1 MAITIKLTKKIT
13 LLGNETDTIE
23 LREPTTRDVRK
34 FGMPISI
41 GKDGAASM
49 DMDVCAKYLV
59 ALSNLTDGDID
70 KMAIDD
76 FVNAATT
83 VVTFF
88 NPAMP

>member
-1 MAITIKLTKKIT
+1 
-13 LLGNETDTIE
+13 
-23 LREPTTRDVRK
+23 
-34 FGMPISI
+34 
-41 GKDGAASM
+41 M

-83 VVTFF
+83 VVTFSIRRCPKCRASRIRTGF
-88 NPAMP
+88 LYPPVANGIIKYAVVGIKLVI